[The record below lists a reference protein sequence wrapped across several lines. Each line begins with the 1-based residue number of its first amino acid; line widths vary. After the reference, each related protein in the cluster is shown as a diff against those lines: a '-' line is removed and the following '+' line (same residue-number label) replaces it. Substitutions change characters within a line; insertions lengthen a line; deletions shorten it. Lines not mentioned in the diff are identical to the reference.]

1 MKVLT
6 QRGKGG
12 ALLVV
17 GAPLRDDLGIIVD
30 LNTGEVFDKWSINSI
45 LLRGYWGKV
54 TATSDEQK
62 EAIRLAKTQA
72 EKPSLIPIPVLD

>member
-30 LNTGEVFDKWSINSI
+30 LNTGEVFNKWNINSI
-45 LLRGYWGKV
+45 LLRGYWGLI
-54 TATSDEQK
+54 TATSEEQA
-62 EAIRLAKTQA
+62 EAIKLARAQA
-72 EKPSLIPIPVLD
+72 TKAGD

>member
-17 GAPLRDDLGIIVD
+17 GEPLTDDLGIIVD
-30 LNTGEVFDKWSINSI
+30 LNTGEVFDKWNINSI
-45 LLRGYWGKV
+45 LLRGYWGIV
-54 TATSDEQK
+54 TATSEEQA
-62 EAIRLAKTQA
+62 EAIKLARAQVTKA
-72 EKPSLIPIPVLD
+72 SV